1 MNDELIRRS
10 TVLRFLDKRIKECE
24 DINCPEWA
32 PLNAEILTLKDV
44 RAAVM
49 EITTVCTITTGER
62 KRPLSIEDLGVLE
75 AEHPDWKLYTEYIG
89 DEPYRYRYGSE
100 WVAMQLMMEGGY
112 PTPEEAKLAW
122 LREWEREQE
131 KK

>member
-10 TVLRFLDKRIKECE
+10 TVLRMLDNALRTSTDEKET
-24 DINCPEWA
+24 
-32 PLNAEILTLKDV
+32 EILMGV
-44 RAAVM
+44 RAGVM
-49 EITTVCTITTGER
+49 GIMGFQTFR
-62 KRPLSIEDLGVLE
+62 DKKAKPRPIDIDGLEELE

-89 DEPYRYRYGSE
+89 DEPYRYRYGPE

-131 KK
+131 